1 MALDLTART
10 DLLQHAGQ
18 IENSKKQGQR
28 PDNAYSFAIFQTVR
42 PQMQSLELRIGRRQQ
57 KRERYALKGKQAVQ
71 CRSGDDYS
79 AKG

>member
-42 PQMQSLELRIGRRQQ
+42 PQMHKLGAEDW
-57 KRERYALKGKQAVQ
+57 AQA
-71 CRSGDDYS
+71 
-79 AKG
+79 AET